1 MGKYTYIICFL
12 VCVVN
17 QNNHQKHP
25 VMSVDLSATTSDISS
40 ALEEVL

>member
-1 MGKYTYIICFL
+1 MGKHAYIICFL
-12 VCVVN
+12 ISVVN

-25 VMSVDLSATTSDISS
+25 VVSVDLSATAIDLLS

>member
-1 MGKYTYIICFL
+1 MGKHAYIICFL

-17 QNNHQKHP
+17 QNHHQKHP
-25 VMSVDLSATTSDISS
+25 VVSVDLSVTKIDLLS